1 MGANFLNACT
11 NKPTDFCHWGRWP
24 HCPTWSRHHILQ
36 ETMTPPTFDWH
47 HFSWTYLLLFSV
59 SLITF
64 QFFAVCFRSGFQSAF
79 KYTTSYCTVSPFL
92 GIKNVSIACL
102 PCQVRFCKLRRFHNI
117 TQNEPAFMMLYYNFK
132 DFKHINRVLTRLG
145 LNYNEQ

>member
-1 MGANFLNACT
+1 MPVQKSPQIFVIGGDGPIA
-11 NKPTDFCHWGRWP
+11 P
-24 HCPTWSRHHILQ
+24 HGVGTISLRRPWLRRLLTGTISHEHIC
-36 ETMTPPTFDWH
+36 F
-47 HFSWTYLLLFSV
+47 LFSV

-92 GIKNVSIACL
+92 DIKNISIACL

-132 DFKHINRVLTRLG
+132 DFKHINRALTRIG